1 MKACCPFILTPRLHF
16 PLSLKTLSL
25 PPPWA
30 QVHPNSFLPKE
41 WIMEKWEEGFY
52 ITSVAGSDSN
62 NSLVVMSKG
71 ARFSQQSYKV
81 RRGLRM
87 THVRSGHVCMACVAD
102 LCSPQLL

>member
-1 MKACCPFILTPRLHF
+1 MQQPCNN
-16 PLSLKTLSL
+16 
-25 PPPWA
+25 

-81 RRGLRM
+81 R
-87 THVRSGHVCMACVAD
+87 VSVCVCVCV
-102 LCSPQLL
+102 CSAGVSPTSCKALVSRV

>member
-1 MKACCPFILTPRLHF
+1 MP
-16 PLSLKTLSL
+16 L
-25 PPPWA
+25 PPCLPV

-52 ITSVAGSDSN
+52 ITAVAGSDSN

-81 RRGLRM
+81 CACLSVCLSVCLSLLAVGL
-87 THVRSGHVCMACVAD
+87 
-102 LCSPQLL
+102 